1 MISIII
7 SFIKANN
14 FPWVTLKRYWKNSSK
29 SELIIDVFL
38 PLLISLIMAYFTS
51 LSVMKFTVLIE
62 KFQQISGQVIAAIS
76 ILAGFNVASI
86 TIIATVNSGPLMVL
100 RTRLPGA
107 TLSRYE
113 MLISFFTWAVIIQ
126 LTVVLISIVLFYLGS
141 FIPEHI
147 KDWPVPLWAWICAVF
162 WLTITM
168 HSIFLSVRNMKT
180 LYLYVTYEP

>member
-1 MISIII
+1 MLL

-14 FPWVTLKRYWKNSSK
+14 FPWVTLKRYWKNSTK
-29 SELIIDVFL
+29 SELLVDVFL
-38 PLLISLIMAYFTS
+38 PIVIAIIMTYFTA
-51 LSVMKFTVLIE
+51 LSVTKFTVLIE

-86 TIIATVNSGPLMVL
+86 TIIATVSSGPLLVL

-107 TLSRYE
+107 QLSRYE
-113 MLISFFTWAVIIQ
+113 MLICFFTWAVIIQ
-126 LTVVLISIVLFYLGS
+126 LTVVLISIVLFYMGS

-147 KDWPVPLWAWICAVF
+147 KDWGVPMWAWCCAVF
-162 WLTITM
+162 WLSITI

-180 LYLYVTYEP
+180 LYLYVTYE